1 MVMMDA
7 GEPQGRKVVIRPF
20 LNVSL
25 AVANRSSFEES
36 KGWVDFGEDCFTF
49 LHAWTVLVVF
59 VSASDF
65 VIVQL
70 CAELWR
76 PEGLSAPKL
85 ADWTSLCNSLIC
97 MDAAP

>member
-1 MVMMDA
+1 MMDA
-7 GEPQGRKVVIRPF
+7 GEPQGRKVVTSPF

-25 AVANRSSFEES
+25 AVSNRSSYWR
-36 KGWVDFGEDCFTF
+36 KQGGVDFGEDCFTF

-59 VSASDF
+59 VSASDSI
-65 VIVQL
+65 IVQL

-97 MDAAP
+97 VDAAP

>member
-7 GEPQGRKVVIRPF
+7 GEPQGRKVVTSPF

-25 AVANRSSFEES
+25 AVSNRSSYWR
-36 KGWVDFGEDCFTF
+36 KQGGVDFGEDCFTF

-59 VSASDF
+59 VSASDSI
-65 VIVQL
+65 IVQL

-85 ADWTSLCNSLIC
+85 ADWTSLCNSFIC
-97 MDAAP
+97 VDAAP